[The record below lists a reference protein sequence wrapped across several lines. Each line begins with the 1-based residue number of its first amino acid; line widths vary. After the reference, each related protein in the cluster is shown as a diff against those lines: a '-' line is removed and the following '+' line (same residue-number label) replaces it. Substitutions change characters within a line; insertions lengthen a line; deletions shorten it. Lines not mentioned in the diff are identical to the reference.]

1 MRAIPKGTDKESVY
15 VRNAIIVSEL
25 IRLKGTGVPCSAL
38 GKDVEFVSDSIRETA
53 VHASKNYYSTL
64 AALRVV
70 EAIGKAKYV
79 KEDKPKQGKQTAMK
93 FVKTHQ
99 LKTFLSGVGEVKMIV
114 GERNNKR
121 IFHYCITAK
130 K

>member
-1 MRAIPKGTDKESVY
+1 MTTIPKGTDKESVY
-15 VRNAIIVSEL
+15 IRNAIIHARLE
-25 IRLKGTGVPCSAL
+25 RLKGTGIPCPAL
-38 GKDVEFVSDSIRETA
+38 GKDVYIVSGSIRETA
-53 VHASKNYYSTL
+53 VHAGRRYKSTL
-64 AALRVV
+64 AALRMV

-99 LKTFLSGVGEVKMIV
+99 LKAFLSGIGEVKIIV

-130 K
+130 